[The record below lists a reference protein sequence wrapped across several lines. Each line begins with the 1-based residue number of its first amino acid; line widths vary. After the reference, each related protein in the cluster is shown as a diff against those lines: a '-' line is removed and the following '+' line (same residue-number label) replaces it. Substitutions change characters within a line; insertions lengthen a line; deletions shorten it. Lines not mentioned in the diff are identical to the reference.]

1 MIRSRGEAVRDTTRW
16 EHTIIC
22 KSYVL
27 ADMDIKYLTRFSR
40 QISDTVLSRFEAS
53 SRGPSAEP
61 ECARGGPCGDNLASF
76 GNLKIG
82 SKITLLL

>member
-40 QISDTVLSRFEAS
+40 QISDSIKSKEIIRTVY
-53 SRGPSAEP
+53 GPWDQA
-61 ECARGGPCGDNLASF
+61 
-76 GNLKIG
+76 
-82 SKITLLL
+82 T